1 MGRKNRE
8 LYFREIN
15 DTELYFCLTP
25 GDILA
30 AKPAR
35 IFACYS
41 AAGFTDSVHETAE
54 RDRVLLVDPTRMYA
68 GPPA

>member
-1 MGRKNRE
+1 
-8 LYFREIN
+8 
-15 DTELYFCLTP
+15 
-25 GDILA
+25 LA

-41 AAGFTDSVHETAE
+41 AAGFTDSVNETAE

-68 GPPA
+68 GPPARSAPA